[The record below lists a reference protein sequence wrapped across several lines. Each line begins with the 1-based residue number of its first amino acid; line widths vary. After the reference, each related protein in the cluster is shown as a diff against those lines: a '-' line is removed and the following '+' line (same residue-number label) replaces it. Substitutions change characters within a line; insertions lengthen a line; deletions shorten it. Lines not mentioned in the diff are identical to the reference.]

1 MDYPKYIALMIRYL
15 HKDFPKPITKLL
27 SIVEAG
33 KSSTGESIYQKVKKE
48 LFDNEF
54 KLESKFVGIC
64 SDGAANLS
72 GQGEMSLQ
80 SRLKTAIHISFMSET
95 ILINII
101 LFVKICC
108 KNFPRYILKFVKDIS
123 SHFSRSAQQKVN
135 FRETQIKNNAE
146 KVLNVKHFVETRWLS
161 KKESVERMLKLWE
174 HLKGYFIDEEY
185 DLADN
190 FTYHYLLYLNL
201 LSIFLNK
208 VCYYIVYFEETDLF
222 YDDVLRKT
230 KESYTLMAQLLLK
243 PRPPEEDID
252 FDVIFGIDFENPN
265 SEDKSKLAN
274 EDTLQQEKFWPKLL
288 KKKR

>member
-1 MDYPKYIALMIRYL
+1 LSEIQESYFSLLIDESSDLYGGKYIALMIRYL

-80 SRLKTAIHISFMSET
+80 SRLKTAIPHIIHVRDHSHLYNS
-95 ILINII
+95 
-101 LFVKICC
+101 VC
-108 KNFPRYILKFVKDIS
+108 KDMLQNFPSYILKFVKDIS

-161 KKESVERMLKLWE
+161 KKESVERILKLWE

-222 YDDVLRKT
+222 YDDVLHKT
-230 KESYTLMAQLLLK
+230 KESYTYGPASSQASST
-243 PRPPEEDID
+243 RR
-252 FDVIFGIDFENPN
+252 GY
-265 SEDKSKLAN
+265 
-274 EDTLQQEKFWPKLL
+274 
-288 KKKR
+288 